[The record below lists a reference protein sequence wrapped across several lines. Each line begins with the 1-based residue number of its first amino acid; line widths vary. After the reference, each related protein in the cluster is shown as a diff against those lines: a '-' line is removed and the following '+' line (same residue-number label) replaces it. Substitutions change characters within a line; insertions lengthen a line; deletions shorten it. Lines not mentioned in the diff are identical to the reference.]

1 MPGLLYAKPEPLA
14 RTRGRKRRTVAK
26 QRKAVR
32 VELFA
37 QWDEQ
42 AAESMGLGD
51 DRPCDGGCGR
61 IATAMHHWR
70 LRSLGGADEQDNAV
84 ALCAWCHADAHAK
97 LVKFTRVDGR
107 WTAARTR

>member
-1 MPGLLYAKPEPLA
+1 
-14 RTRGRKRRTVAK
+14 VAK

-61 IATAMHHWR
+61 LATAYHHGR
-70 LRSLGGADEQDNAV
+70 PRSLGGKDDIEMAV
-84 ALCAWCHADAHAK
+84 ALCAWCHNDVHTK
-97 LVKFTRVDGR
+97 LRTLTRVDGR